1 MHSVLHIF
9 RIVHT
14 TRTHTQANME
24 AKFMP
29 IESMYALLAK
39 FGVPVDEEGD
49 LEVGDAQERR
59 AGVTHGRTASALM
72 GSGFQQAK
80 LWPGSTEGCNS
91 GRTR

>member
-39 FGVPVDEEGD
+39 FGVPVDEDETIRLATLRPRFAALHAS
-49 LEVGDAQERR
+49 LE
-59 AGVTHGRTASALM
+59 
-72 GSGFQQAK
+72 
-80 LWPGSTEGCNS
+80 STEEVRMITLKAFDCVVC
-91 GRTR
+91 RLHVRQ